1 MITFLYIK
9 NMRIGLTELLVIV
22 IIAIALIKPDKLGEY
37 AKTAGRI
44 TRKFLNET
52 KDLNESANEI
62 KETIESATEPISSIT
77 EEVKKEFKGE

>member
-1 MITFLYIK
+1 
-9 NMRIGLTELLVIV
+9 MRIGLTELLVIV
-22 IIAIALIKPDKLGEY
+22 IIAIALIKPDKLEEY
-37 AKTAGRI
+37 AKTAGRM

-62 KETIESATEPISSIT
+62 KETIESATKPISSIT

>member
-9 NMRIGLTELLVIV
+9 TMRIGLTELLVIV
-22 IIAIALIKPDKLGEY
+22 IIAIALIKPDKLEEY
-37 AKTAGRI
+37 AKTAGRM

-62 KETIESATEPISSIT
+62 KETIESATKPISSIT